1 METLRIG
8 DAAIEEGDRVPIG
21 ESSFNERRAQKEGS
35 AEYKNTFDWVS
46 PRSGIMRAL
55 AIVADV

>member
-21 ESSFNERRAQKEGS
+21 ESSFNECRAQEEGS
-35 AEYKNTFDWVS
+35 AEYKNTS
-46 PRSGIMRAL
+46 RLSL
-55 AIVADV
+55 AKEWNYASIGYCG